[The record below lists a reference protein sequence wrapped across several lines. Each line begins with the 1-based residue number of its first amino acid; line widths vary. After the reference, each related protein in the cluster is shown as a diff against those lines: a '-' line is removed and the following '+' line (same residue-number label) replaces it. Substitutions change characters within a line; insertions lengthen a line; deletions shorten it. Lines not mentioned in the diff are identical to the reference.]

1 MGRKIAWVLSL
12 ALLVVTGV
20 VGVYNGLREWGDGR
34 TPAQDSVP
42 VGVLLY
48 GILGLITS
56 LGLFRRRRWSV
67 GTAIAWDIAITYV
80 PGVAIMAFGGE
91 SAILS
96 SAIAASAGGAV
107 IGAGVIWTA
116 IVTTRGD
123 TDPPTST

>member
-34 TPAQDSVP
+34 TPAQHSVP

-56 LGLFRRRRWSV
+56 LGLFRGRRWSV
-67 GTAIAWDIAITYV
+67 GTAIAWGISITYV
-80 PGVAIMAFGGE
+80 PGVAIMAFVGE
-91 SAILS
+91 DAILS
-96 SAIAASAGGAV
+96 SAISESAASAV

-116 IVTTRGD
+116 IVMTRGD
-123 TDPPTST
+123 TEPPASA